1 VAKNRLRQPVEHARL
16 VSRCDEKPKNIR
28 HAQKITGP
36 RAVAVNLP

>member
-1 VAKNRLRQPVEHARL
+1 VAEYGLRQAVQNARL